1 MVILLGIMIFNVLSD
16 DYILVIYFKEPYLLK
31 TCNEEFMEVRIWY
44 KIIQWGRKGDILII
58 VEPGW

>member
-31 TCNEEFMEVRIWY
+31 TRNEEFMEVRI
-44 KIIQWGRKGDILII
+44 
-58 VEPGW
+58 